1 MFPGFFHDFVDF
13 SQVFPRFNLM
23 LDHSQILDS
32 VPRSRHSVQSGG
44 TDLGHP
50 TGLPHGPAV
59 QTAPGEV
66 LPMATPSSQGLRQGG
81 KASGDMGFWHRF
93 FFPNQKVPKHPD
105 LGVAYW
111 TILLLGYGSWM
122 ELVSVK
128 LFLCPGGWF
137 PRHDQVPARILWV
150 RVVWKMA
157 NRGKDW
163 IGILGSPWAL
173 VPLQ

>member
-1 MFPGFFHDFVDF
+1 MAQLSKQLQVRYFPWLLLARRGWDKV
-13 SQVFPRFNLM
+13 
-23 LDHSQILDS
+23 
-32 VPRSRHSVQSGG
+32 
-44 TDLGHP
+44 
-50 TGLPHGPAV
+50 A
-59 QTAPGEV
+59 
-66 LPMATPSSQGLRQGG
+66 
-81 KASGDMGFWHRF
+81 ASGDMGFTSIF
-93 FFPNQKVPKHPD
+93 FCFFPHQKVPKHPD

-111 TILLLGYGSWM
+111 TIPLLGYGSWM

-150 RVVWKMA
+150 RVWKMA

>member
-1 MFPGFFHDFVDF
+1 MFFPWFCWFFQCFSEVF
-13 SQVFPRFNLM
+13 SQIWCWTTPKSWTRPQGAGTAC
-23 LDHSQILDS
+23 SQAG
-32 VPRSRHSVQSGG
+32 QKW
-44 TDLGHP
+44 HP
-50 TGLPHGPAV
+50 MGIPHGPAV

-66 LPMATPSSQGLRQGG
+66 LPMATPSSQGLRQGR
-81 KASGDMGFWHRF
+81 SIWWHGIYIDF
-93 FFPNQKVPKHPD
+93 FLFFPNQKVPKHPD

-111 TILLLGYGSWM
+111 TIPLLGYGSWM
-122 ELVSVK
+122 ELVSVT

-150 RVVWKMA
+150 RVWKMA